1 MIYIGP
7 ISSIFDILTFWI
19 MWYVFEANTVEMAPL
34 FQSGWFTV
42 GIVSQTLIVH
52 MIRTR
57 KIPFIESR
65 ASTPLIIM
73 TFVIITIGI
82 IIPFTGFGAYIGL
95 VPLPAN
101 YFIWFIGIILA
112 YSVLTQVVKNIYIK
126 KFDSWI

>member
-1 MIYIGP
+1 
-7 ISSIFDILTFWI
+7 
-19 MWYVFEANTVEMAPL
+19 NTVEMAPL
-34 FQSGWFTV
+34 FQSGWFMI

-65 ASTPLIIM
+65 ASTPLMVM
-73 TFVIITIGI
+73 TIVIIAIGM

-95 VPLPAN
+95 VPLPVS
-101 YFIWFIGIILA
+101 YFPWFVGIMLS
-112 YSVLTQVVKNIYIK
+112 YSILTQIAKNLYIK